1 MAFLATIRT
10 RSAVGA
16 VLGAAVLLTSRVTGT
31 AASPQAAPPPALQ
44 VGTLAQDVRNED
56 PRIRRSALKA
66 LAESGAVEALP
77 LLGALVADPDNG
89 IQARAIAAVLSLY
102 VEPLPKD
109 RVGSAED
116 AFGLAPWRVVP
127 WPAPIELRRG
137 LISALADDSIAV
149 RRDAVY
155 ALGVVMQPPLDARLA
170 DEVLA
175 SLSDRDASVRRAAAR
190 VLGTLRVTSAGVPLI
205 GRVNDEVLDVRLAAM
220 RSLGDIRER
229 RAVQALTEQFA
240 FYGDTA
246 GARAAL
252 DALAR
257 IGHPDSVPLF
267 AAQATSRHAPLR
279 LAAHEGLART
289 GAAAGL
295 RTEIQAA
302 RQSERVETV
311 AIAMDYALA
320 TAGDDLIGQIAGGLQ
335 WPKVQQQALEYLV
348 ELGARNPEAVAAQI
362 ARPEADVRRDTAVV
376 LGFLGGPVPTS
387 ALSRAAIDASPEVQR
402 AAQVALARARLAR

>member
-1 MAFLATIRT
+1 
-10 RSAVGA
+10 
-16 VLGAAVLLTSRVTGT
+16 
-31 AASPQAAPPPALQ
+31 
-44 VGTLAQDVRNED
+44 
-56 PRIRRSALKA
+56 
-66 LAESGAVEALP
+66 
-77 LLGALVADPDNG
+77 
-89 IQARAIAAVLSLY
+89 
-102 VEPLPKD
+102 
-109 RVGSAED
+109 
-116 AFGLAPWRVVP
+116 
-127 WPAPIELRRG
+127 
-137 LISALADDSIAV
+137 
-149 RRDAVY
+149 
-155 ALGVVMQPPLDARLA
+155 
-170 DEVLA
+170 
-175 SLSDRDASVRRAAAR
+175 VRRAAAR